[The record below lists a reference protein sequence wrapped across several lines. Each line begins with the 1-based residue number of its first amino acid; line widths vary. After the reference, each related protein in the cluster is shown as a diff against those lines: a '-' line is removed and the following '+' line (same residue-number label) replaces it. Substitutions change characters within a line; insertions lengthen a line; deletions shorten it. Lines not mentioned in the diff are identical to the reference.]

1 MKRQMGLWACL
12 ALVPATLAGQ
22 TPPSGTASNGSG
34 TVVRGEGADEGL
46 RTGVTL
52 TGERASNAFDR
63 RVRDGRWPPEL
74 LRAGRVRCTSVDVNR
89 LDRVMGHYGSAE
101 TTG

>member
-1 MKRQMGLWACL
+1 MKWQMGLWACL

-22 TPPSGTASNGSG
+22 TLPSGTAPNGSG

-52 TGERASNAFDR
+52 TRGE
-63 RVRDGRWPPEL
+63 GL
-74 LRAGRVRCTSVDVNR
+74 
-89 LDRVMGHYGSAE
+89 
-101 TTG
+101 